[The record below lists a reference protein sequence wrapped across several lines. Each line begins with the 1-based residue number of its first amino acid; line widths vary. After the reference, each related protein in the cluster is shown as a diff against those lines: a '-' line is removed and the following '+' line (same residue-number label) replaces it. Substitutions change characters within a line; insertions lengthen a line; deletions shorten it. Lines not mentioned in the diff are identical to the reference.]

1 MKSTYRNIFF
11 VVGCLAVIVMMLTM
25 DVTMDDVVAALVQAS
40 YRFPALV
47 LLWMGIYMMN
57 AYAWYI
63 ILNSGFAIKKIKYWL
78 VYKFTITSFALNAV
92 TPMGLMGGEPYRIME
107 TMSYVGVEK
116 ASSSVVLYVM
126 MHIFSHFCFWLFSV
140 LLYLVFYFDSLN
152 YYVGSVLA
160 VAVVVCSLGIYF
172 FMKGYRRGMLVK
184 LFNGLAKLPFLKKKV
199 EGFMEK
205 NDEKLQTADRLIVD
219 LHVNHKKTFYASLFT
234 EFLARV
240 VSCAEIWVIL
250 TIFVDAVSYVD
261 CILVLAFTSL
271 FANAMFFLPLQLGA
285 REGGFAMIVKG
296 LSFPFS
302 YGVFLGL
309 VIRLRELICICIG
322 LLLMKVG
329 NQKHPSTSVAAKSEP

>member
-1 MKSTYRNIFF
+1 MKSTYRNLFF
-11 VVGCLAVIVMMLTM
+11 AVGCLAVLIMMLTM
-25 DVTMDDVVAALVQAS
+25 DVTMEDVKSALLQAS
-40 YRFPALV
+40 YRFPLLV

-57 AYAWYI
+57 AYAWFI
-63 ILNSGFAIKKIKYWL
+63 ILNSGFAVRKIKYWL

-107 TMSYVGVEK
+107 TMPYVGVEK

-140 LLYLVFYFDSLN
+140 VLYVLFYFDSLN
-152 YYVGSVLA
+152 LYVGSVLA
-160 VAVVVCSLGIYF
+160 VAVFVCSLGIYF

-184 LFNGLAKLPFLKKKV
+184 LFNGLAKIPFLKHKIV
-199 EGFMEK
+199 HFMEA
-205 NDEKLQTADRLIVD
+205 NDEKLRTADALIVD
-219 LHVNHKKTFYASLFT
+219 LHVNHKRTFYGSLFT
-234 EFLARV
+234 EFMARV

-250 TIFVDAVSYVD
+250 TIFVDYVSYVD

-309 VIRLRELICICIG
+309 VIRLRELVCICIG
-322 LLLMKVG
+322 LLLMKFG
-329 NQKHPSTSVAAKSEP
+329 NKKNAVVDKGD